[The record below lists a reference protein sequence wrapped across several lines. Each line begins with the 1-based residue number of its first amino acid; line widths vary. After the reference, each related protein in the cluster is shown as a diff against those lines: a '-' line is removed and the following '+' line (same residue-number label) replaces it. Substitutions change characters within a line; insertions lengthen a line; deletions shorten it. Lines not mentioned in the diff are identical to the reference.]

1 MKLNRNKI
9 INKELYYMIKNNKII
24 LMIEILSAPLGR
36 LLISFMFLMSGLNKA
51 GNYSN
56 TSGWM
61 ESMGVSSSILPLVIL
76 LEIIGAL
83 AIIVGWKTK
92 IVAFLLAGFCFV
104 SALIF
109 HSDFSNQVE
118 MIMFMKNIAIAG
130 GFLFLVAN
138 GAGNYSLDNRKG

>member
-1 MKLNRNKI
+1 
-9 INKELYYMIKNNKII
+9 MIKNNKIFLI
-24 LMIEILSAPLGR
+24 IETLSAPLGR

-76 LEIIGAL
+76 LEIIGAF
-83 AIIVGWKTK
+83 AIIVGWHTK
-92 IVAFLLAGFCFV
+92 ITAFLLAGFSII

-118 MIMFMKNIAIAG
+118 MIMFMKNFAIAG
-130 GFLFLVAN
+130 GFLILVVN
-138 GAGNYSLDNRKG
+138 GAGNYSLDNRKK

>member
-1 MKLNRNKI
+1 
-9 INKELYYMIKNNKII
+9 MIKNKTIF
-24 LMIEILSAPLGR
+24 LTLGKLSTPLGR
-36 LLISFMFLMSGLNKA
+36 FLISFMFLMSGLNKA
-51 GNYSN
+51 GNYTN

-83 AIIVGWKTK
+83 AIIIGWKTK
-92 IVAFLLAGFCFV
+92 ITAFLLAGFCFV

-109 HSDFSNQVE
+109 HSDFNNQVE

-138 GAGNYSLDNRKG
+138 GAGNYSLDNRKR

>member
-1 MKLNRNKI
+1 
-9 INKELYYMIKNNKII
+9 MIKNNKIFLI
-24 LMIEILSAPLGR
+24 IETLSAPLGR
-36 LLISFMFLMSGLNKA
+36 LLISFMFLMSGLNKVA
-51 GNYSN
+51 NYTN

-83 AIIVGWKTK
+83 AIIVGWQTK
-92 IVAFLLAGFCFV
+92 ITAFLLAGFSII

-109 HSDFSNQVE
+109 HSDFSIQVE

>member
-1 MKLNRNKI
+1 
-9 INKELYYMIKNNKII
+9 MIKNNKIFLI
-24 LMIEILSAPLGR
+24 IETLSAPLGR

-76 LEIIGAL
+76 LEIIGAF
-83 AIIVGWKTK
+83 AIIVGWHTK
-92 IVAFLLAGFCFV
+92 ITAFLLAGFSII

-118 MIMFMKNIAIAG
+118 MIMFMKNFAIAG
-130 GFLFLVAN
+130 GFLILVAN
-138 GAGNYSLDNRKG
+138 GAGNYSFDNRKK

>member
-1 MKLNRNKI
+1 
-9 INKELYYMIKNNKII
+9 MIKNNKIFLI
-24 LMIEILSAPLGR
+24 IQTLSAPLGR

-51 GNYSN
+51 GNYSY

-61 ESMGVSSSILPLVIL
+61 ESMAVSSSILPLVIL
-76 LEIIGAL
+76 LEIIGAF
-83 AIIVGWKTK
+83 AIIVGWHTK
-92 IVAFLLAGFCFV
+92 ITAFLLAGFSII

-130 GFLFLVAN
+130 GFLILVAN
-138 GAGNYSLDNRKG
+138 GAGNYSLDNRKK

>member
-1 MKLNRNKI
+1 
-9 INKELYYMIKNNKII
+9 MIKNNRIF
-24 LMIEILSAPLGR
+24 LTIENLSAPLGR
-36 LLISFMFLMSGLNKA
+36 LLISLMFLMSGLNKA

-61 ESMGVSSSILPLVIL
+61 ESMGVSGSLLPLVIL

-83 AIIVGWKTK
+83 AIILGWQTK
-92 IVAFLLAGFCFV
+92 IAAFLLAGFCLV

-109 HSDFSNQVE
+109 HSDLSNQVE

-130 GFLFLVAN
+130 GFLFLVAG
-138 GAGNYSLDNRKG
+138 GAGNYALDNRKR

>member
-1 MKLNRNKI
+1 
-9 INKELYYMIKNNKII
+9 MIKNNKII
-24 LMIEILSAPLGR
+24 LIIEILSAPLGR

-76 LEIIGAL
+76 LEIIGAF
-83 AIIVGWKTK
+83 AIIIGWHTK
-92 IVAFLLAGFCFV
+92 ITAFLLAGFSII

-130 GFLFLVAN
+130 GFLILVAN
-138 GAGNYSLDNRKG
+138 GAGNYSLDNRKK

>member
-1 MKLNRNKI
+1 
-9 INKELYYMIKNNKII
+9 
-24 LMIEILSAPLGR
+24 
-36 LLISFMFLMSGLNKA
+36 MSGLNKA
-51 GNYSN
+51 ANYTN
-56 TSGWM
+56 TYGWM

-92 IVAFLLAGFCFV
+92 IVAFLLAGFCFA

-118 MIMFMKNIAIAG
+118 MIMFIKNSAIAG
-130 GFLFLVAN
+130 GFLILVAN
-138 GAGNYSLDNRKG
+138 GAGNYSLDNRKKRSKSD

>member
-1 MKLNRNKI
+1 
-9 INKELYYMIKNNKII
+9 MIKNNKII

-76 LEIIGAL
+76 LEIIGAF
-83 AIIVGWKTK
+83 AIIVGWHTK
-92 IVAFLLAGFCFV
+92 ITAFLLAGFSII

-130 GFLFLVAN
+130 GFLILVAN
-138 GAGNYSLDNRKG
+138 GAGNYSLDNRKK